1 MPSTMPRRVS
11 DGGREAVEQQHVF
24 GSTRNI
30 AVKQAHGINHEVVV
44 RLAKL
49 HKPVGFFDTSKPSKD
64 GYLVRVEMIK
74 A

>member
-1 MPSTMPRRVS
+1 M
-11 DGGREAVEQQHVF
+11 F
-24 GSTRNI
+24 GSARNI
-30 AVKQAHGINHEVVV
+30 AVEQAHGINREVVV

-49 HKPVGFFDTSKPSKD
+49 NNPVGFFDTSKPSKD